1 MVMTMRHALVSTT
14 AVLVMVALSQA
25 QTPPPAAPSQAP
37 AQAAAPT
44 GKGPGPAR
52 GFDYSPEGRRDPFVS
67 LIGRGA
73 AADRGPQA
81 PRGNGLASLET
92 AEVALKGTML
102 SSSGP
107 VAMLEGSDGRT
118 YIVRAGDK
126 LRDGAVRAISQNA
139 LVIVQQVNDPL
150 SSEKQREVR
159 KTIRQTDEAK

>member
-1 MVMTMRHALVSTT
+1 MVTIRDALVSTT
-14 AVLVMVALSQA
+14 AVLVMAALTQA
-25 QTPPPAAPSQAP
+25 QTPTPAAPPPAP
-37 AQAAAPT
+37 AQAAT
-44 GKGPGPAR
+44 GKAPGPAR
-52 GFDYSPEGRRDPFVS
+52 GFEYNREGRRDPFVS
-67 LIGRGA
+67 LIGRGTV
-73 AADRGPQA
+73 ADRGPQA
-81 PRGNGLASLET
+81 PRGNGLAALET

-102 SSSGP
+102 SNNGP
-107 VAMLEGSDGRT
+107 VAMLEGADGRT